1 MNIEYKDYVIEI
13 IDETYYSLNSTDN
26 TYNYEKIF
34 IVGNET
40 DYSTKYGI
48 RIKNSEDEIIRDC
61 LLVCG
66 KGAGTSVCKETCVI
80 DGETAFICISNV
92 VVSLSL
98 IGLQLN
104 WYKEVDFATAFGI
117 YKMNEDFIIHG
128 EMSITRINKN
138 GEIIWQQSGSDIFVL
153 PMPRDSPVDNFHI
166 DNNMIFVQSWDERKY
181 CISYNGE
188 IS

>member
-1 MNIEYKDYVIEI
+1 MNIKYKNCIVEL
-13 IDETYYSLNSTDN
+13 IDETSYTLNSSDN
-26 TYNYEKIF
+26 IHNYDKI
-34 IVGNET
+34 ISDDGISDNPT
-40 DYSTKYGI
+40 RYGI
-48 RIKNSEDEIIRDC
+48 NIRDSSGIVIKSC
-61 LLVCG
+61 LLIG
-66 KGAGTSVCKETCVI
+66 GSGAGTSVGRESCVI
-80 DGETAFICISNV
+80 EEDTLFVCISNEIF
-92 VVSLSL
+92 SLSL
-98 IGLQLN
+98 INLELN

-188 IS
+188 IL